1 MADKDNVESNPV
13 LAFSLAGVA
22 LIGVLGGLL
31 PPGLLERMVEPDT
44 TQSTLDAAAS
54 SESAAPAAVG
64 MAPDE
69 LAPAS
74 TVSVPLT
81 QSVANNQST
90 SGRVGPT
97 PAEPLSP
104 AESLPAAKTAA
115 GEGDAPEK
123 IARKAETAAESQASP
138 GATSDTVVESSGA
151 ELPIEAP
158 VYRRAED
165 RFRPPA
171 PAYPQPPVSPWG
183 GYPGYGYPPGYD
195 PYYGQPRR

>member
-31 PPGLLERMVEPDT
+31 PPGLLERMAERNAAD
-44 TQSTLDAAAS
+44 STIGAAAP
-54 SESAAPAAVG
+54 SELAAPAVVG

-74 TVSVPLT
+74 TRSVPFT
-81 QSVANNQST
+81 QSAANSQST
-90 SGRVGPT
+90 NGPAGPT
-97 PAEPLSP
+97 PAEPPSPAASLSP
-104 AESLPAAKTAA
+104 ATTAA
-115 GEGDAPEK
+115 GAGNGPET
-123 IARKAETAAESQASP
+123 IGRAAETGGVSQASP
-138 GATSDTVVESSGA
+138 GVTSDTVVESSGA

-171 PAYPQPPVSPWG
+171 PVYPQPVSPWG
-183 GYPGYGYPPGYD
+183 GYPGYGYPPVYD